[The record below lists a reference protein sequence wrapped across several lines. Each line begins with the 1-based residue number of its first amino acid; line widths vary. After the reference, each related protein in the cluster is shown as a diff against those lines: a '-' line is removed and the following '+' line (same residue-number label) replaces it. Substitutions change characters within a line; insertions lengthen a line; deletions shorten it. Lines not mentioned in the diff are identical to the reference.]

1 MTSTSSP
8 APSKSLPLFA
18 VHALVVALLLGY
30 WPSARDLYPDLFRA
44 GVGAVF
50 ASGEAPSLAVRPGRL
65 RGDDVT
71 DTFVE
76 RLGAPEAEPRW
87 RINLSSIRMGYWPSA
102 VLAALLF
109 ATPMPGRRRAW
120 ALLVGFVWIGAY
132 ALGRLWLEVLRADAE
147 LAGGGVA
154 AGRLLPAELLD
165 RVPEARHLVVRRRK
179 KRRNNRK
186 AKRARNPRIRS
197 GLLCIT
203 QRTRKTIPR
212 SRQAYSA

>member
-154 AGRLLPAELLD
+154 AAEEGSVLLLRSLSEISNSNIVVIAAILLAWVALANPQ
-165 RVPEARHLVVRRRK
+165 RVLHMGGLARILGVRRG
-179 KRRNNRK
+179 
-186 AKRARNPRIRS
+186 S
-197 GLLCIT
+197 
-203 QRTRKTIPR
+203 QRPGDGP
-212 SRQAYSA
+212 